1 MLPKA
6 KETLKRVVDIRK
18 LPKFIG
24 KEPKNDMFK
33 GGDMKIAEEKVVVP
47 TFLLY
52 KLIKLMLQA
61 KNELVT
67 EANAGKSEH
76 LILEVQT

>member
-33 GGDMKIAEEKVVVP
+33 GGDMKIVKEKVVVP
-47 TFLLY
+47 TFVLY
-52 KLIKLMLQA
+52 KLIIQ
-61 KNELVT
+61 V
-67 EANAGKSEH
+67 NAAGEERACYRSRCW
-76 LILEVQT
+76 